1 MVKIRL
7 SRVGTKNQGKY
18 RIIVADEQAP
28 RNGKFL
34 EIIGQY
40 NPTVQPV
47 FFDVKKERYSY
58 WLSVGAQPTA
68 AVEKL
73 LTTEKIA

>member
-7 SRVGTKNQGKY
+7 SRVGTTNQGKY

-40 NPTVQPV
+40 NPTVKPV
-47 FFDVKKERYSY
+47 FVDLKKERYSY
-58 WLSVGAQPTA
+58 WLSVGAQPTM

-73 LTTEKIA
+73 IETAN